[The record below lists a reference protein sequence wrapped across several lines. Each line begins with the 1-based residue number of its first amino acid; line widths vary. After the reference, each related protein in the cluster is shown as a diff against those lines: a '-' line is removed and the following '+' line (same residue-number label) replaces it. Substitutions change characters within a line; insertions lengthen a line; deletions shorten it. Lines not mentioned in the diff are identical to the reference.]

1 MFAGSCH
8 NIILQLQSA
17 QAREAVQAHPN
28 NARTVF
34 HPTVNSH
41 TAFVRLLGSFLSN
54 LFDHD
59 VFVTS

>member
-34 HPTVNSH
+34 HPTVNFSH
-41 TAFVRLLGSFLSN
+41 CFCAAPWIFFVQ
-54 LFDHD
+54 
-59 VFVTS
+59 FV